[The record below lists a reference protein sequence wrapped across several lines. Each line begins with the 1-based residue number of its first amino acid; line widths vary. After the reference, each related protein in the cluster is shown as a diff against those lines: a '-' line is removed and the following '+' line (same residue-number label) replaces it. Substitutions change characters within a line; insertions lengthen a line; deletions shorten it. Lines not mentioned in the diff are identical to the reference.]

1 MPTVTT
7 LLNGYSLS
15 TDQGSPAFCSI
26 VLVESDGRRLVF
38 DFGHVGR
45 RRALRRV
52 LAERDLEPED
62 IDTVVLSH
70 GHWDHIQNIDLFHQ
84 SRVLV
89 HPAELTFLANPAG
102 PHTPSWTSSVLAGL
116 KITETAEGEEVL
128 PGVRVIEL
136 PGHTPGSIGLTVAT
150 DEGTVVLTGDAV
162 PTLNVLR
169 SGQASGQPTDP
180 EQANASIARVAAL
193 ADFVQPGHDQLLR
206 RTAGG
211 VFETAQERTP
221 LVFSG
226 VSSVKG

>member
-1 MPTVTT
+1 MPTVSS

-26 VLVESDGRRLVF
+26 VMVESEGRRLVF

-52 LAERDLEPED
+52 LAERGLEPAD

-70 GHWDHIQNIDLFHQ
+70 GHWDHIQNIDLFGR

-116 KITETAEGEEVL
+116 EITETAEGDEVL
-128 PGVRVIEL
+128 PGVQVIEL

-150 DEGTVVLTGDAV
+150 DDGTVVLTGDAV
-162 PTLNVLR
+162 PTLKVLR

-180 EQANASIARVAAL
+180 EQANASIARVAGL
-193 ADFVQPGHDQLLR
+193 ADFVQPGHDQFLR
-206 RTAGG
+206 RTAAGD
-211 VFETAQERTP
+211 FETARARTP
-221 LVFSG
+221 LVFRG
-226 VSSVKG
+226 VKE